1 MRTLLLLLTV
11 KSVFAQDAVMGAG
24 ATFPAPLYQKWIA
37 AFESKN
43 PGPGITYE
51 AEGSSIGVDRFLQGQ
66 LDFAAS
72 DILPDQAQLGD
83 AQALPSVVGAVVP
96 VYNLPGLKQDLRFS
110 SEVLAGIFLG
120 KISKWNDQKIKSL
133 NRGVDLPEA
142 AIKVVHRA
150 DGSGTTFVF
159 SDFLSK
165 TDAVWKSN
173 MGAASTL
180 IWATGEAANGNE
192 GVAKHVTATE
202 FSIGYVE
209 FIYAVQQHLSFGS
222 VRNSEGKFVRADID
236 SITAAAKTTPGTGNF
251 LVTITDAPG
260 SNAYPIASFT
270 WLLISRTTPAAGA
283 KRNRLMAFLEWAL
296 TTGQRQAAALGYVPL
311 PEDLAQRER
320 NMLSVH

>member
-1 MRTLLLLLTV
+1 MRALLLLLAV
-11 KSVFAQDAVMGAG
+11 QSAFAQDAVVGAG

-43 PGPGITYE
+43 PGAAITYE
-51 AEGSSIGVDRFLQGQ
+51 ATGSSIGVDRFLRGQ

-72 DILPDQAQLGD
+72 DILPDQAKLGN

-120 KISKWNDQKIKSL
+120 KISKWNDPKIKIL
-133 NRGVDLPEA
+133 NRGLDLPDA
-142 AIKVVHRA
+142 AIKVVHRS

-165 TDAVWKSN
+165 TDADWKSS

-180 IWATGEAANGNE
+180 NWPAGEAASGNE
-192 GVAKHVTATE
+192 GVAKRVTATE

-209 FIYAVQQHLSFGS
+209 FIYAVQQHLSFGG

-236 SITAAAKTTPGTGNF
+236 SITAAAKTTPANGNF
-251 LVTITDAPG
+251 LLSITNAPG
-260 SNAYPIASFT
+260 RDAYPIASFT
-270 WLLISRTTPAAGA
+270 WLLISPTTPPAGP
-283 KRNRLMAFLEWAL
+283 KRDRLMSFLAWAL

-311 PEDLAQRER
+311 PDDLAQRER
-320 NMLSVH
+320 NLLSVH